1 MTKILVRR
9 HSTLIVTSTTP
20 SPWRRRDTRGCI
32 QGWVQAG
39 VRVRQRSSTTPTTS
53 GCRSCFSS
61 RQHHST
67 CPTFCTNS
75 PTTTE
80 SPIWSRTYRTR
91 NHLMKSEMTN
101 LETSTFICRLTID
114 FNINFEMKFT
124 RSRTFM
130 EVMAP
135 GHLSLCS
142 VTSWILSIWF
152 STFCF
157 CTGI

>member
-32 QGWVQAG
+32 RGWVQAVVTG
-39 VRVRQRSSTTPTTS
+39 RQRSSTTPTTS
-53 GCRSCFSS
+53 GCHSS
-61 RQHHST
+61 YSYRQVDSEKRKCIHRFHRCLLDVVTNRTIKTRVLDPNSICLFTLWLFRQHHST

-91 NHLMKSEMTN
+91 NHSMKSEMTN
-101 LETSTFICRLTID
+101 LETFTFIFRLT
-114 FNINFEMKFT
+114 
-124 RSRTFM
+124 
-130 EVMAP
+130 
-135 GHLSLCS
+135 
-142 VTSWILSIWF
+142 
-152 STFCF
+152 
-157 CTGI
+157 